1 MIFKDFFLNCSA
13 QREGLLSEAHSE
25 EVDQADPFYAHCK
38 LHTDKSLMR
47 RRRRNY
53 IVMQYSNMKRLEEHV
68 KERESQNPEALR
80 IQRKLAKKRAK
91 YIASKNS
98 APKPWGNF

>member
-1 MIFKDFFLNCSA
+1 M
-13 QREGLLSEAHSE
+13 LSEAHSE

-53 IVMQYSNMKRLEEHV
+53 IVMQYSNLKRAEEHA
-68 KERESQNPEALR
+68 KEADTKSAEALR
-80 IQRKLAKKRAK
+80 IQKKLAKKREK
-91 YIASKNS
+91 YLIWKNN
-98 APKPWGNF
+98 APQPWGE